1 LQTLSDLDEWGF
13 IEANQTAVASGVTT
27 SRPPTPC
34 ITADEVQQ
42 FVTAGGCTP
51 PTLSTEACEN
61 RDMIYLHPAGGGDA
75 DGTCSVPYQ
84 NVQTAHDVAAN
95 GSVMFFRAGS
105 YPQPGRVLL
114 TKPMKLFNQPT
125 AGQSTTV
132 ITAP

>member
-1 LQTLSDLDEWGF
+1 
-13 IEANQTAVASGVTT
+13 
-27 SRPPTPC
+27 
-34 ITADEVQQ
+34 
-42 FVTAGGCTP
+42 
-51 PTLSTEACEN
+51 
-61 RDMIYLHPAGGGDA
+61 MIYLRPAGGSDA
-75 DGTCSVPYQ
+75 DGTCSVPYR

-95 GSVMFFRAGS
+95 GSLLLFRAGS

>member
-1 LQTLSDLDEWGF
+1 MGIRS
-13 IEANQTAVASGVTT
+13 
-27 SRPPTPC
+27 
-34 ITADEVQQ
+34 
-42 FVTAGGCTP
+42 TP
-51 PTLSTEACEN
+51 PTLSTEVCEN
-61 RDMIYLHPAGGGDA
+61 RDMIYLHPAGGGGA

-105 YPQPGRVLL
+105 YPEPGRVLL

>member
-1 LQTLSDLDEWGF
+1 MGIRS
-13 IEANQTAVASGVTT
+13 
-27 SRPPTPC
+27 
-34 ITADEVQQ
+34 
-42 FVTAGGCTP
+42 TP

-61 RDMIYLHPAGGGDA
+61 RDMIYLHPAGGSDA
-75 DGTCSVPYQ
+75 DGMCSVPYQ
-84 NVQTAHDVAAN
+84 NVQTAYDVAAN
-95 GSVMFFRAGS
+95 GSVLFFRAGS